1 MTVKSVLIKHTLRPL
16 LCVLLL
22 ALCGVLPAVAQEPRE
37 THLPAPPCEGGEWI
51 DYPQKFS
58 YESNYSPPSQ
68 GGAGGRV
75 SLPDTA
81 TVEEQPRKLGYVRRT
96 VREFDRLDTNYIE
109 PQHYIFTVMLQGTY
123 AYDHYRLST
132 VGSERQKVSFA
143 PDMTLRLGP
152 YFGWKWFFAGYT
164 FELGH
169 INFSKVKQ
177 EFDVSIY
184 SSQIG
189 IDLFYRRTGS
199 EYKLR
204 EADFG
209 SNIDASA
216 LDDVSFDGL
225 KAGITGFNVYY
236 IFNHGRFSYPAAFA
250 QSTIQKIS
258 CGSWMAGM
266 GYTRNSVEL
275 DHERLQNVIDE
286 RLGQGTVKLD
296 SGLMFN
302 SAKYHDLNL
311 SAGYAYN
318 WVFAKNWL
326 LGTCLQAALAYKYS
340 SGNVI
345 GGLKNFSFR
354 DVNIDGILRV
364 GLVYNCMRWY
374 AGSSLIL
381 HSNSYR
387 KPRFS
392 TNNTFGSWN
401 IYVGYN
407 FHLKKKYRKKA
418 EQQ

>member
-1 MTVKSVLIKHTLRPL
+1 MYAT
-16 LCVLLL
+16 
-22 ALCGVLPAVAQEPRE
+22 AQE
-37 THLPAPPCEGGEWI
+37 A
-51 DYPQKFS
+51 
-58 YESNYSPPSQ
+58 
-68 GGAGGRV
+68 A
-75 SLPDTA
+75 DTTIVLEA
-81 TVEEQPRKLGYVRRT
+81 ADTTLVQEPHRKLGYVRRT
-96 VREFDRLDTNYIE
+96 VREFDRLNTDYIE

-123 AYDHYRLST
+123 AYDHYSLST
-132 VGSERQKVSFA
+132 VGSDRQKIAFA
-143 PDMTLRLGP
+143 PDMTLRVGP

-164 FELGH
+164 FELGN

-177 EFDVSIY
+177 EFDLSIY

-189 IDLFYRRTGS
+189 VDLFYRHTGS

-204 EADFG
+204 DADFG
-209 SNIDASA
+209 GKVDASPLNGVA
-216 LDDVSFDGL
+216 FDGL

-250 QSTIQKIS
+250 QSTSQKIS
-258 CGSWMAGM
+258 CGSWMAGV

-275 DHERLQNVIDE
+275 DHERLQRVIDE
-286 RLGQGTVKLD
+286 RLGQGVVKLD

-311 SAGYAYN
+311 SVGYAYN

-326 LGTCLQAALAYKYS
+326 LGACLQTALAYKYS

-345 GGLKNFSFR
+345 GGLKDFSFS
-354 DVNIDGILRV
+354 DVSIDVIGRF

-374 AGSSLIL
+374 AGTSAFL
-381 HSNSYR
+381 HSNSYH

-401 IYVGYN
+401 VYVGYN
-407 FHLKKKYRKKA
+407 FHLMKKYRKKA
-418 EQQ
+418 EP

>member
-1 MTVKSVLIKHTLRPL
+1 M
-16 LCVLLL
+16 
-22 ALCGVLPAVAQEPRE
+22 GV
-37 THLPAPPCEGGEWI
+37 
-51 DYPQKFS
+51 
-58 YESNYSPPSQ
+58 
-68 GGAGGRV
+68 
-75 SLPDTA
+75 
-81 TVEEQPRKLGYVRRT
+81 VRRT
-96 VREFDRLDTNYIE
+96 VREFDRLNTDYIE

-123 AYDHYRLST
+123 AYDHYSLSS
-132 VGSERQKVSFA
+132 VGSDRQKVEFA
-143 PDMTLRLGP
+143 PDMTLRVGP

-164 FELGH
+164 FELGN

-177 EFDVSIY
+177 EFDLSIY

-189 IDLFYRRTGS
+189 VDLFYRHTGS

-204 EADFG
+204 KTDFG
-209 SNIDASA
+209 NNVDASA
-216 LDDVSFDGL
+216 LDGVPFDGL

-258 CGSWMAGM
+258 CGSWMAGV

-275 DHERLQNVIDE
+275 DHDRLQSVIDE
-286 RLGQGTVKLD
+286 RLGQGVVKLD

-302 SAKYHDLNL
+302 SAKYHDINL

-326 LGTCLQAALAYKYS
+326 LGACLQAAVAYKYS
-340 SGNVI
+340 SGNVL
-345 GGLKNFSFR
+345 GGLKDFSFR
-354 DVNIDGILRV
+354 DVNIDGIGRF

-374 AGSSLIL
+374 AGMSVIL
-381 HSNSYR
+381 HSNSYH

-407 FHLKKKYRKKA
+407 FLLKKKYRPKNFD
-418 EQQ
+418 EQ

>member
-1 MTVKSVLIKHTLRPL
+1 MPRRHLPL
-16 LCVLLL
+16 LCLLL
-22 ALCGVLPAVAQEPRE
+22 LLMPSQGIGAQEP
-37 THLPAPPCEGGEWI
+37 I
-51 DYPQKFS
+51 DS
-58 YESNYSPPSQ
+58 
-68 GGAGGRV
+68 AGHI
-75 SLPDTA
+75 LADT
-81 TVEEQPRKLGYVRRT
+81 VPVPEQPRKLGYVRRT
-96 VREFDRLDTNYIE
+96 VRGFDRLDTAYIE
-109 PQHYIFTVMLQGTY
+109 PQHYVFTVMLQGTY
-123 AYDHYRLST
+123 AYDHYSVST
-132 VGSERQKVSFA
+132 AGSERQKVAFA
-143 PDMTLRLGP
+143 PDMALRLGP
-152 YFGWKWFFAGYT
+152 YFGWKWFFGGYT

-169 INFSKVKQ
+169 MNFSKIKQ
-177 EFDVSIY
+177 ELDLSIY

-189 IDLFYRRTGS
+189 VDLFYRRTGS

-209 SNIDASA
+209 GGVDAGA
-216 LDDVSFDGL
+216 LDGVPFDGL

-275 DHERLQNVIDE
+275 DHDRLQSVVDE
-286 RLGQGTVKLD
+286 RLGRGVVKLD

-302 SAKYHDLNL
+302 SAKYHDLNF

-318 WVFAKNWL
+318 WVFARGWL
-326 LGTCLQAALAYKYS
+326 FGSSLQAALAYKYS
-340 SGNVI
+340 SGDVI
-345 GGLKNFSFR
+345 GGLKDFSFR
-354 DVNIDGILRV
+354 DVNIDLIARF

-374 AGSSLIL
+374 AGSSVIL
-381 HSNSYR
+381 HSNNYH

-407 FHLKKKYRKKA
+407 FVLKKKYRKALTNAKNR
-418 EQQ
+418 

>member
-1 MTVKSVLIKHTLRPL
+1 MKAVLIRCLRVIP
-16 LCVLLL
+16 CVLLL
-22 ALCGVLPAVAQEPRE
+22 HCCALSALAQEPAD
-37 THLPAPPCEGGEWI
+37 TSVLQTSSDTSAI
-51 DYPQKFS
+51 QASADTSAIQ
-58 YESNYSPPSQ
+58 SQ
-68 GGAGGRV
+68 
-75 SLPDTA
+75 PH
-81 TVEEQPRKLGYVRRT
+81 KLGYVRRT
-96 VREFDRLDTNYIE
+96 VRGFDRLDTNYIE

-123 AYDHYRLST
+123 AYDHYS
-132 VGSERQKVSFA
+132 VSSSGGGRQKVSFA

-152 YFGWKWFFAGYT
+152 YFGWKWFFGGYT
-164 FELGH
+164 FELGN

-177 EFDVSIY
+177 ELDLSIY

-189 IDLFYRRTGS
+189 VDIFYRRTGS

-204 EADFG
+204 DVDLG
-209 SNIDASA
+209 GDVDCSP
-216 LDDVSFDGL
+216 LDGVPFDGL
-225 KAGITGFNVYY
+225 KAGITGLNVYY

-258 CGSWMAGM
+258 CGSWMAGV

-275 DHERLQNVIDE
+275 DHNRLQKLIDE
-286 RLGQGTVKLD
+286 RLGHNVVKVD

-302 SAKYHDLNL
+302 SASYHDVNL

-318 WVFAKNWL
+318 WAFAKNWL
-326 LGTCLQAALAYKYS
+326 FGSCLQGALAYKYS

-345 GGLKNFSFR
+345 GGLGNFSFR
-354 DVNIDGILRV
+354 DVNIDLIARF

-374 AGSSLIL
+374 AGSSVIL
-381 HSNSYR
+381 HSNNYH

-407 FHLKKKYRKKA
+407 FLLKKKYRA
-418 EQQ
+418 EKTTD